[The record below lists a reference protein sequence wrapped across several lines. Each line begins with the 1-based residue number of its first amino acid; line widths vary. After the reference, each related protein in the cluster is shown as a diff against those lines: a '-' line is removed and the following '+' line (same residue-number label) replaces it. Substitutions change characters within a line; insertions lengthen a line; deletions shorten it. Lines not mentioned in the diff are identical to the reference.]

1 MEMGELESVATSSDG
16 QQNLSATSQE
26 QFNRLIEHLRNSNED
41 EFLEEINSVD
51 DRDQLKKFFS
61 KVDNSDT
68 LLILAVK
75 NGLLTAVEK
84 LLELGADV
92 NASNQAKHPL
102 TPLKAACIFGKSD
115 VLKTLLQRPEL
126 DSENA
131 GSFVSIVVKNYDY
144 KHTDHKGCLDELLK
158 HKGIDINESD
168 AIGFSALHYALSR
181 NNEDAVLKLLE
192 SGAVIEVKNKYH
204 KIALSDANPK
214 ILEKHF
220 NSCITTDGNYFDD
233 NFEIH
238 FDYKNL
244 IPISRKGESE
254 GSNVEESH
262 ANCPDEMATIES
274 IAESKELRQLVCH
287 PLITSFLF
295 LKWNRLAYIFYINF
309 ILCSLFAVCYIAYI
323 LTYYTNV
330 IASNSVQCKNATS
343 PNYADPETHPM
354 ASSFLRVATIIL
366 TVCIS
371 LRELFQ
377 LAFAPRTYLKSVEN
391 YLELLLIT
399 FVVMILILFNPNPTC
414 ERLLSNDW
422 VRTIAA
428 ISILLVAFEI
438 FHLAGSLPCWSC
450 PIHYVMLRTVTKTF
464 LRSLLLYAI
473 ILIAFAL
480 TFLALLYDPSPAD
493 DGDDETF
500 KFSNVK
506 SSLFKTLVMSIGEF
520 DAGSIGFDRN
530 PSSYIF
536 FVVFMFIVA
545 TVLFNLLNGL
555 AVSDTQVIKSE
566 AELIHNIRRC
576 QVLARYERAL
586 LSGNSWIGFPIIQK
600 YFSRSSI
607 SVANQLKADKI
618 LTVKPNLNNQIVFAQ
633 DNGINCI
640 RCCHGIDPCCR
651 MDGRIVKLA
660 SSVLE
665 KIKMEKYEQNERDQI
680 KTLIKNVEKLL
691 AAKRFLP

>member
-1 MEMGELESVATSSDG
+1 MEEIDSVAD
-16 QQNLSATSQE
+16 
-26 QFNRLIEHLRNSNED
+26 RN
-41 EFLEEINSVD
+41 
-51 DRDQLKKFFS
+51 QLKKFFS

-75 NGLLTAVEK
+75 NGLSTAVER

-92 NASNQAKHPL
+92 NASNQAQHPL
-102 TPLKAACIFGKSD
+102 TPLKAACIFGKSEA
-115 VLKTLLQRPEL
+115 LKILLQRPEL
-126 DSENA
+126 DLKDA

-158 HKGIDINESD
+158 HKGIDINEHDS
-168 AIGFSALHYALSR
+168 IGFSALHYALSR
-181 NNEDAVLKLLE
+181 NNEDAVLKLLKI
-192 SGAVIEVKNKYH
+192 GAVIEVENKYH

-220 NSCITTDGNYFDD
+220 NGCITTNGNYFDD

-244 IPISRKGESE
+244 IPIHRKSESE
-254 GSNVEESH
+254 GSNAGESH
-262 ANCPDEMATIES
+262 AANCPDEMATIES
-274 IAESKELRQLVCH
+274 IAESNELKQLACH

-309 ILCSLFAVCYIAYI
+309 ILCSLFAVCYISYI
-323 LTYYTNV
+323 LTYYTDE
-330 IASNSVQCKNATS
+330 IASNSHQCKNATNS
-343 PNYADPETHPM
+343 NQTETNFDSHETHQM
-354 ASSFLRVATIIL
+354 TSFFLRLVTIIL
-366 TVCIS
+366 TVGIS

-377 LAFAPRTYLKSVEN
+377 LAFAPKTYLKSVEN
-391 YLELLLIT
+391 YLELILIA
-399 FVVMILILFNPNPTC
+399 FVVIILILFKPNPSC

-428 ISILLVAFEI
+428 ISILLVAYEI

-480 TFLALLYDPSPAD
+480 AFLALLYDPSPSAD
-493 DGDDETF
+493 NSEDETY
-500 KFSNVK
+500 KFSNVR
-506 SSLFKTLVMSIGEF
+506 SSLFKTLVMSLGEF
-520 DAGSIGFDRN
+520 EAGSIGFDRN
-530 PSSYIF
+530 PSSYLF
-536 FVVFMFIVA
+536 FVTFMFIVA

-566 AELIHNIRRC
+566 AELIHSIRRC

-586 LSGNSWIGFPIIQK
+586 LCGNSWIG
-600 YFSRSSI
+600 
-607 SVANQLKADKI
+607 
-618 LTVKPNLNNQIVFAQ
+618 
-633 DNGINCI
+633 
-640 RCCHGIDPCCR
+640 
-651 MDGRIVKLA
+651 
-660 SSVLE
+660 
-665 KIKMEKYEQNERDQI
+665 
-680 KTLIKNVEKLL
+680 
-691 AAKRFLP
+691 

>member
-1 MEMGELESVATSSDG
+1 MEMAELESVTTSSDG
-16 QQNLSATSQE
+16 QQVSILSELRLFKTSLQFRCLISQNLDESSQE
-26 QFNRLIEHLRNSNED
+26 HFDRLIEHLRSSNED
-41 EFLEEINSVD
+41 EFLEEIHSVG
-51 DRDQLKKFFS
+51 DRDLLKKFFS

-92 NASNQAKHPL
+92 NASNQAQHPL
-102 TPLKAACIFGKSD
+102 TPLKAACIFGKSET
-115 VLKTLLQRPEL
+115 LKILLQRPEL
-126 DSENA
+126 DLKNV

-158 HKGIDINESD
+158 LKGIDINEHDS
-168 AIGFSALHYALSR
+168 IGFSALHYALSR

-192 SGAVIEVKNKYH
+192 SGAVIEVENKYH
-204 KIALSDANPK
+204 SIALSDANPK

-220 NSCITTDGNYFDD
+220 NGCITTNGNYFDD
-233 NFEIH
+233 NFEIN
-238 FDYKNL
+238 FDYTNL
-244 IPISRKGESE
+244 IPIHRKSESE
-254 GSNVEESH
+254 GSNVGESH
-262 ANCPDEMATIES
+262 ADYCPDEMATIES
-274 IAESKELRQLVCH
+274 IAESNELRQLACH

-309 ILCSLFAVCYIAYI
+309 ILCTLLAVSYISYI
-323 LTYYTNV
+323 LTYYTDV
-330 IASNSVQCKNATS
+330 IASSNSLQCENATNS
-343 PNYADPETHPM
+343 NQTELNIDHETHPM
-354 ASSFLRVATIIL
+354 ASSFLRITTIIL

-377 LAFAPRTYLKSVEN
+377 LAFAPKTYLRNVEN
-391 YLELLLIT
+391 YLELILIA
-399 FVVMILILFNPNPTC
+399 FVVIILILFNPNPTC

-428 ISILLVAFEI
+428 ISILLIAYEI

-480 TFLALLYDPSPAD
+480 AFLALLYDPSSAD
-493 DGDDETF
+493 NSEDETY
-500 KFSNVK
+500 KFSSVK

-520 DAGSIGFDRN
+520 EAGSIGFDRN
-530 PSSYIF
+530 PSSYFF
-536 FVVFMFIVA
+536 FVAFMFIVA

-576 QVLARYERAL
+576 QVLARHERAL
-586 LSGNSWIGFPIIQK
+586 LCGNSWIG
-600 YFSRSSI
+600 
-607 SVANQLKADKI
+607 
-618 LTVKPNLNNQIVFAQ
+618 
-633 DNGINCI
+633 
-640 RCCHGIDPCCR
+640 
-651 MDGRIVKLA
+651 
-660 SSVLE
+660 
-665 KIKMEKYEQNERDQI
+665 
-680 KTLIKNVEKLL
+680 
-691 AAKRFLP
+691 

>member
-1 MEMGELESVATSSDG
+1 MKYSFGCFISQSLDES
-16 QQNLSATSQE
+16 SQE
-26 QFNRLIEHLRNSNED
+26 QFNRLIEHLRSSNEE
-41 EFLEEINSVD
+41 EFVEEIDSVT
-51 DRDQLKKFFS
+51 DRDQLKKFFL
-61 KVDNSDT
+61 KVENSDT

-75 NGLLTAVEK
+75 NGMLTAVEK

-92 NASNQAKHPL
+92 NASNQAQHPL
-102 TPLKAACIFGKSD
+102 TPLKAACIFGRSET
-115 VLKTLLQRPEL
+115 LKILLQRPEL
-126 DSENA
+126 DLKNA

-158 HKGIDINESD
+158 NKKIDINEHDS
-168 AIGFSALHYALSR
+168 IGFSALHYALSR

-192 SGAVIEVKNKYH
+192 SGAVIEVENKYH

-220 NSCITTDGNYFDD
+220 NNCITTNGNYFDD

-238 FDYKNL
+238 FDYTNF
-244 IPISRKGESE
+244 IPIHRNSESE
-254 GSNVEESH
+254 SSNVGESH

-274 IAESKELRQLVCH
+274 IAESNELRQLACH

-309 ILCSLFAVCYIAYI
+309 ILCSLFAVSYISYI
-323 LTYYTNV
+323 LTYYTDV
-330 IASNSVQCKNATS
+330 IASNSLQCNNATN
-343 PNYADPETHPM
+343 PNQTESNIDHKTHQM
-354 ASSFLRVATIIL
+354 ASSFLRLATIIL
-366 TVCIS
+366 TVCLS

-377 LAFAPRTYLKSVEN
+377 LAFAPKTYLKSVEN
-391 YLELLLIT
+391 YLELMLIA
-399 FVVMILILFNPNPTC
+399 FVAIILILFNSNPTC
-414 ERLLSNDW
+414 ERLLLNDW
-422 VRTIAA
+422 ARTIAA
-428 ISILLVAFEI
+428 ISILLVAYEI

-480 TFLALLYDPSPAD
+480 AFLALLYDPSPSD
-493 DGDDETF
+493 SSEDETF

-520 DAGSIGFDRN
+520 EAGSIGFDRN
-530 PSSYIF
+530 PSSYFF
-536 FVVFMFIVA
+536 FVAFMFIVA

-586 LSGNSWIGFPIIQK
+586 LCDNSWIG
-600 YFSRSSI
+600 
-607 SVANQLKADKI
+607 
-618 LTVKPNLNNQIVFAQ
+618 
-633 DNGINCI
+633 
-640 RCCHGIDPCCR
+640 
-651 MDGRIVKLA
+651 
-660 SSVLE
+660 
-665 KIKMEKYEQNERDQI
+665 
-680 KTLIKNVEKLL
+680 
-691 AAKRFLP
+691 

>member
-1 MEMGELESVATSSDG
+1 MEMAELESVTTSSDG
-16 QQNLSATSQE
+16 QQVSILSELRLFKTSLQIFIRCFISQNLDESSQE
-26 QFNRLIEHLRNSNED
+26 HFNRLIEHLRSSNED
-41 EFLEEINSVD
+41 EFLEEIND
-51 DRDQLKKFFS
+51 IGDRDQLKKFLT

-92 NASNQAKHPL
+92 NASNQAQHPL
-102 TPLKAACIFGKSD
+102 TPLKAACIFGKSET
-115 VLKTLLQRPEL
+115 LKILLQRPEL
-126 DSENA
+126 DLKNA
-131 GSFVSIVVKNYDY
+131 GSFLSIVVKNYDY

-158 HKGIDINESD
+158 HKGIDVNEHDS
-168 AIGFSALHYALSR
+168 IGFSALHYALSR

-192 SGAVIEVKNKYH
+192 SGAVIEVENKYH

-220 NSCITTDGNYFDD
+220 NGCITTNGNFFDD

-238 FDYKNL
+238 FDYTNL
-244 IPISRKGESE
+244 IPIHRQSESE
-254 GSNVEESH
+254 GSNVGEESH

-274 IAESKELRQLVCH
+274 IAESKELRQLACH

-309 ILCSLFAVCYIAYI
+309 ILCSLFAVSYVSYI
-323 LTYYTNV
+323 LTYYTDV
-330 IASNSVQCKNATS
+330 IASTSLQCKNAT
-343 PNYADPETHPM
+343 NQIELNIEQETHQM
-354 ASSFLRVATIIL
+354 ALSFLRVATIIL

-377 LAFAPRTYLKSVEN
+377 LAFAPKIYLKSVEN
-391 YLELLLIT
+391 YLELILIV
-399 FVVMILILFNPNPTC
+399 FVVIILILFNPNPTC

-422 VRTIAA
+422 ARTIVAF
-428 ISILLVAFEI
+428 SILLVAYEI

-480 TFLALLYDPSPAD
+480 AFLALLYDPSSTD
-493 DGDDETF
+493 NSDDETF

-520 DAGSIGFDRN
+520 EAGSIGFDRN
-530 PSSYIF
+530 PSSYFF
-536 FVVFMFIVA
+536 FVAFMFIVA

-555 AVSDTQVIKSE
+555 AVSDAQVIKSE

-586 LSGNSWIGFPIIQK
+586 LCDNSWIG
-600 YFSRSSI
+600 
-607 SVANQLKADKI
+607 
-618 LTVKPNLNNQIVFAQ
+618 
-633 DNGINCI
+633 
-640 RCCHGIDPCCR
+640 
-651 MDGRIVKLA
+651 
-660 SSVLE
+660 
-665 KIKMEKYEQNERDQI
+665 
-680 KTLIKNVEKLL
+680 
-691 AAKRFLP
+691 